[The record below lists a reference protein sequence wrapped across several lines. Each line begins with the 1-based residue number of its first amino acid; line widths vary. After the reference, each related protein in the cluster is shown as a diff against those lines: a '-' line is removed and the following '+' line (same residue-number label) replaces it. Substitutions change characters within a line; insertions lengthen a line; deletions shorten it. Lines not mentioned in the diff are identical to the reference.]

1 MFDNYQENNNL
12 KFDSHE
18 HHINRSSETM
28 MRKKVNKHLYSGNHD
43 HGSLFGYSG
52 HEHFISNIGTSACG
66 CGKSAG
72 GSCGCGKSAGG
83 SCGCGKSAGS
93 SEKPASSGG
102 CKKHINSHANYYRY
116 GNN

>member
-28 MRKKVNKHLYSGNHD
+28 MRKKVNKRLYSGNHD

-52 HEHFISNIGTSACG
+52 HEHFISNIGKSACG

-72 GSCGCGKSAGG
+72 GSCGCGKS
-83 SCGCGKSAGS
+83 
-93 SEKPASSGG
+93 ASSGG